1 MKKGLSHFVAASFVE
16 DKFGVVQKDLPDV
29 LTMLLDLQT
38 VKLCFIFFFLWVVFF
53 KNIFCALR
61 LLNNVDHLVVQC
73 QRERKPLLVLR

>member
-1 MKKGLSHFVAASFVE
+1 MNKGLSHFVAASFVE

-38 VKLCFIFFFLWVVFF
+38 VKLCFIFFLWVELK